1 MNSIAPVTSSRY
13 ALQAVLVL
21 MLALP
26 AVNSA
31 LAGDAAVVERLRA
44 LRPDLPIVRVTSS
57 PVQGFVAV
65 ELDGGTFF
73 YASEDGKYL
82 FAGDLYRLDDTLVNV
97 TDGVRAA
104 KRREKLAKVPTAD
117 MLVFSPQKGPVRS
130 SVFVFTDV
138 DCGYCRKLHL
148 EMQAINDLGIEV
160 KYLAFPRAGVGS
172 DSYQKIVTAW
182 CSADRNSTLTALKL
196 GRNLSAKK
204 CSNPVADQY
213 QLGRDIGITGTPA
226 IVTADGELLP
236 GYMPAK
242 ELALALGL
250 H

>member
-1 MNSIAPVTSSRY
+1 MNSIALVTSWRRL
-13 ALQAVLVL
+13 LQALLVL

-26 AVNSA
+26 AVSPA
-31 LAGDAAVVERLRA
+31 LAADAAVVERLRA
-44 LRPDLPIVRVTSS
+44 LRPDLPIVRVTPS
-57 PVQGFVAV
+57 PVQGFLAV
-65 ELDGGTFF
+65 ELDGGTFL

-104 KRREKLAKVPTAD
+104 KRRDQLAKVPTAD

-160 KYLAFPRAGVGS
+160 KYLAFPRAGIGS
-172 DSYQKIVTAW
+172 EGYQKIVTAW
-182 CSADRNSTLTALKL
+182 CSADRNSALTAMKL
-196 GRNLSAKK
+196 GKSLPAKK
-204 CSNPVADQY
+204 CANPVADQY
-213 QLGRDIGITGTPA
+213 ELGRDIGITGTPA
-226 IVTADGELLP
+226 IVTAAGELLP

-242 ELALALGL
+242 DLALALGL
-250 H
+250 K